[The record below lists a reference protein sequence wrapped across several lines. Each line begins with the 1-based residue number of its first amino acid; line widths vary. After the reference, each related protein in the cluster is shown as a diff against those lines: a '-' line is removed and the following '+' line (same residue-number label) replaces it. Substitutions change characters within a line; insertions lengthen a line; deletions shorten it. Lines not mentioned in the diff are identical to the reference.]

1 MNHGEPYCQ
10 AFCDATVS
18 HTFVDGWFMSRD
30 IAPFPVRLPYELRE
44 KLDAACRDAGRS
56 LNSEIIDRLEKSFP
70 NIDQMIINHRAEE
83 IREIDVALMGLHKEA
98 QTMHAL
104 LLQRDDEHIRHT
116 LKRTEE
122 RIRVLNHHRDML
134 DSDISNVRDGVIQDA
149 IGDQ

>member
-1 MNHGEPYCQ
+1 MTERHQTKPYPLRMG
-10 AFCDATVS
+10 D
-18 HTFVDGWFMSRD
+18 
-30 IAPFPVRLPYELRE
+30 ELRDR
-44 KLDAACRDAGRS
+44 LSAAAVDAGRS
-56 LNSEIIDRLEKSFP
+56 LNAEIVDRLEKSFP

-104 LLQRDDEHIRHT
+104 LLQRDDDHIRHT

-149 IGDQ
+149 LSDH

>member
-1 MNHGEPYCQ
+1 
-10 AFCDATVS
+10 
-18 HTFVDGWFMSRD
+18 MSRD
-30 IAPFPVRLPYELRE
+30 IAPFPVRLPLDLRE
-44 KLDAACRDAGRS
+44 KLDSSCKEAGRS
-56 LNSEIIDRLEKSFP
+56 LNAEIVDRLEKSFP

-104 LLQRDDEHIRHT
+104 LLQREDDHIRYT
-116 LKRTEE
+116 LKRTED

-149 IGDQ
+149 LSDQ